1 MQEMQESEVADQF
14 VKGLDYPIAKA
25 EIVTA
30 AREAS
35 LSSTIQEA
43 LNRLP
48 EREYSGP
55 EDLTQ
60 QLNAAA

>member
-14 VKGLDYPIAKA
+14 VKGLDYPITKA
-25 EIVTA
+25 DIVSA

-43 LNRLP
+43 LNKVP
-48 EREYSGP
+48 DREYSEP
-55 EDLTQ
+55 EDLTEA
-60 QLNAAA
+60 LNAT